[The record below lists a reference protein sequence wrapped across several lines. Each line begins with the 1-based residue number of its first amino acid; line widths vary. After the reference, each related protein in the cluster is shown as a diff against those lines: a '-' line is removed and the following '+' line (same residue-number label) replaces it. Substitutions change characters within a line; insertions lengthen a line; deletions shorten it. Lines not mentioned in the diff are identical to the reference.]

1 MIKIEG
7 LVKYYGKFK
16 AVDGLS
22 MEIPD
27 GSVFGF
33 VGPNG
38 AGKTTTMK
46 IMAGLLAAS
55 GGKITIDD
63 VDIIENPQYIGD
75 KVGYMPDFFGTYD
88 NLRADE
94 YLEFYAGMY
103 KIPKEKQPQLIDD
116 LLELVDLTE
125 KKYDYVDGLSRGM
138 KQRLC
143 LARSLVHDPALLI
156 LDEPASGLDPRA
168 RFEMKEILKQ
178 LKNMGKT
185 VIISSHIL
193 PELAEMCTHVGIM
206 DHGSV
211 VATGSINEIMQNMQK
226 ERAISIKTLDN
237 SGMEEIQNMLLEMPF
252 VSDTSVNTDEIVFN
266 YRGSED
272 SLAQLLKDIVN
283 KDIPVLSFAEKQG
296 NLEDIFMELTGGETD
311 EQDKKNA

>member
-1 MIKIEG
+1 MIQIEG
-7 LVKYYGKFK
+7 LTKYYGKFK
-16 AVDGLS
+16 AVDGLTL
-22 MEIPD
+22 EIPD

-46 IMAGLLAAS
+46 IMTGLLSAS
-55 GGKITIDD
+55 GGKITIDG
-63 VDIIENPQYIGD
+63 VDIIEHPEFIGD

-94 YLEFYAGMY
+94 YLAFYAGMY
-103 KIPKEKQPQLIDD
+103 KVPEEQVPQLIDD
-116 LLELVDLTE
+116 LLELVELTD
-125 KKYDYVDGLSRGM
+125 KKYAYVDSLSRGM

-193 PELAEMCTHVGIM
+193 PELAEMCTHVGII
-206 DHGSV
+206 DHGV
-211 VATGSINEIMQNMQK
+211 VKSYGSISEIMQNMQK
-226 ERAISIKTLDN
+226 VRTFSVKTLENVGFDEIN
-237 SGMEEIQNMLLEMPF
+237 SLLLELPYASD
-252 VSDTSVNTDEIVFN
+252 VSLNTDDIVFN
-266 YRGSED
+266 YHGDDDSISRLIKNIVEKGVPLLGFSE
-272 SLAQLLKDIVN
+272 K
-283 KDIPVLSFAEKQG
+283 EG
-296 NLEDIFMELTGGETD
+296 NLEDVFMELTGDD
-311 EQDKKNA
+311 ENENKE

>member
-1 MIKIEG
+1 MIQIEN
-7 LVKYYGKFK
+7 LTKYYGKFK
-16 AVDGLS
+16 AVDGLTL
-22 MEIPD
+22 EIPD

-46 IMAGLLAAS
+46 IMAGLLSAS
-55 GGKITIDD
+55 GGRITIDG
-63 VDIIENPQYIGD
+63 VDIIEHPEFIGD
-75 KVGYMPDFFGTYD
+75 KVGYMPDFFGAYD

-103 KIPKEKQPQLIDD
+103 KVPADEQPRLIDD

-125 KKYDYVDGLSRGM
+125 KKYAYVDSLSRGM

-178 LKNMGKT
+178 LKDLGKT

-193 PELAEMCTHVGIM
+193 PELAEMCTHVGII
-206 DHGSV
+206 DHGV
-211 VATGSINEIMQNMQK
+211 VKATGSINEIMQNMQK
-226 ERAISIKTLDN
+226 EQVFSIKT
-237 SGMEEIQNMLLEMPF
+237 MENQGFDRIREILLELPF
-252 VSDTSVNTDEIVFN
+252 TSDISVHTDEVVFS
-266 YRGSED
+266 YRGDKEELSR
-272 SLAQLLKDIVN
+272 LVGNIVA
-283 KDIPVLSFAEKQG
+283 KGIPLVSFAEKAG
-296 NLEDIFMELTGGETD
+296 
-311 EQDKKNA
+311 

>member
-7 LVKYYGKFK
+7 LIKYYGKFK
-16 AVDGLS
+16 AVDGID
-22 MEIPD
+22 MVIED

-46 IMAGLLAAS
+46 IMAGLLPAS

-63 VDIIENPQYIGD
+63 VDIIKNPQFIGD

-103 KIPKEKQPQLIDD
+103 KIPLDQQPQLIDN
-116 LLELVDLTE
+116 LLELVDLTD
-125 KKYDYVDGLSRGM
+125 KKYEYVESLSRGM

-143 LARSLVHDPALLI
+143 LARSLVHDPSLLI

-178 LKNMGKT
+178 LKTMGKT

-193 PELAEMCTHVGIM
+193 PELAEMCTHVGII
-206 DHGSV
+206 DHGKV
-211 VATGSINEIMQNMQK
+211 VATGAINDIMASMQK
-226 ERAISIKTLDN
+226 ERIFSIKTIENAAMD
-237 SGMEEIQNMLLEMPF
+237 EIRNTLLELPF
-252 VSDTSVNTDEIVFN
+252 ISNISLNTDEVLFN
-266 YRGSED
+266 YHGDDD
-272 SLAQLLKDIVN
+272 SLARLLRDLVIKE
-283 KDIPVLSFAEKQG
+283 IPVLSFAEKQG
-296 NLEDIFMELTGGETD
+296 NLEDVFMELTGGG
-311 EQDKKNA
+311 DKTNE

>member
-1 MIKIEG
+1 MIQIEN
-7 LVKYYGKFK
+7 LTKYYGKFK

-22 MEIPD
+22 LEIPE

-46 IMAGLLAAS
+46 IITGLLSAS
-55 GGKITIDD
+55 GGKITIDG
-63 VDIIENPQYIGD
+63 VDIIEHPEYIGD

-103 KIPKEKQPQLIDD
+103 KIPPNEVPQLVDD

-125 KKYDYVDGLSRGM
+125 KKYAYVDSLSRGM

-143 LARSLVHDPALLI
+143 LARSLVHDPSLLI

-178 LKNMGKT
+178 LKNLGKT

-193 PELAEMCTHVGIM
+193 PELAEMCTHVGII
-206 DHGSV
+206 DHGV
-211 VATGSINEIMQNMQK
+211 VKSSGSISEIMQNMQK
-226 ERAISIKTLDN
+226 ERVFSVKTLGNAGFDT
-237 SGMEEIQNMLLEMPF
+237 INMLLAELPYAENI
-252 VSDTSVNTDEIVFN
+252 SVNTDEIEFS
-266 YRGSED
+266 YRGDED
-272 SLAQLLKDIVN
+272 SLARLVKDIHDKGV
-283 KDIPVLSFAEKQG
+283 PLLGFSEKQG
-296 NLEDIFMELTGGETD
+296 NLEDVFMELTGDD
-311 EQDKKNA
+311 ENDEDKK

>member
-1 MIKIEG
+1 MIQIEN
-7 LVKYYGKFK
+7 LTKYYGKFK
-16 AVDGLS
+16 AVDGLTL
-22 MEIPD
+22 EIPD

-46 IMAGLLAAS
+46 IMAGLLSAS
-55 GGKITIDD
+55 GGRITIDG
-63 VDIIENPQYIGD
+63 VDIIEHPEFIGD
-75 KVGYMPDFFGTYD
+75 KVGYMPDFFGAYD

-103 KIPKEKQPQLIDD
+103 KVPADEQPRLIDD

-125 KKYDYVDGLSRGM
+125 KKYAYVDSLSRGM

-178 LKNMGKT
+178 LKDLGKT

-193 PELAEMCTHVGIM
+193 PELAEMYTHVGII
-206 DHGSV
+206 DHGV
-211 VATGSINEIMQNMQK
+211 VKATGSINEIMQNMQK
-226 ERAISIKTLDN
+226 EQVFSIKT
-237 SGMEEIQNMLLEMPF
+237 MENQGFDRIREILLELPF
-252 VSDTSVNTDEIVFN
+252 TSDISVHTDEVVFS
-266 YRGSED
+266 YRGDKEELSR
-272 SLAQLLKDIVN
+272 LVGNIVA
-283 KDIPVLSFAEKQG
+283 KGIPLVSFAEKQG
-296 NLEDIFMELTGGETD
+296 NLEDVFMELTGD
-311 EQDKKNA
+311 EENEQN

>member
-1 MIKIEG
+1 MIQIEN
-7 LVKYYGKFK
+7 LTKFYGRFK
-16 AVDGLS
+16 AVDGLTL
-22 MEIPD
+22 EIPD

-46 IMAGLLAAS
+46 IMSGLLAAS
-55 GGKITIDD
+55 GGRITIDGM
-63 VDIIENPQYIGD
+63 DIIEHPEFIGD

-103 KIPKEKQPQLIDD
+103 KIPANEQPRLIDD

-125 KKYDYVDGLSRGM
+125 KKYAYVDSLSRGM

-143 LARSLVHDPALLI
+143 LARSLVHDPSLLI

-178 LKNMGKT
+178 LKNLGKT

-193 PELAEMCTHVGIM
+193 PELAEMCTHVGII
-206 DHGSV
+206 DHGV
-211 VATGSINEIMQNMQK
+211 VKATGSISDIMQNMQK
-226 ERAISIKTLDN
+226 EQVYSVKTLENTGFD
-237 SGMEEIQNMLLEMPF
+237 EIKALLLELPF
-252 VSDTSVNTDEIVFN
+252 ASDITVNTDEVIFS
-266 YRGSED
+266 YRGDKD
-272 SLAQLLKDIVN
+272 SVARLIKNIVDKN
-283 KDIPVLSFAEKQG
+283 VPLLSFAEKQG
-296 NLEDIFMELTGGETD
+296 NLEDVFMELTGD
-311 EQDKKNA
+311 EKNEQN

>member
-1 MIKIEG
+1 MIQIEN
-7 LVKYYGKFK
+7 LTKYYGKFK

-22 MEIPD
+22 LEIPE

-46 IMAGLLAAS
+46 IITGLLSAS
-55 GGKITIDD
+55 GGKITIDG
-63 VDIIENPQYIGD
+63 VDIIEHPEYIGD

-103 KIPKEKQPQLIDD
+103 KIPPNEVPQLVDD

-125 KKYDYVDGLSRGM
+125 KKYAYVDSLSRGM

-143 LARSLVHDPALLI
+143 LARSLVHDPSLLI

-193 PELAEMCTHVGIM
+193 PELAEMCTHVGII
-206 DHGSV
+206 DHGV
-211 VATGSINEIMQNMQK
+211 VKSRGSINDIMQTMQK
-226 ERAISIKTLDN
+226 ERVFSVKTLNNQGFDVI
-237 SGMEEIQNMLLEMPF
+237 ELLL
-252 VSDTSVNTDEIVFN
+252 
-266 YRGSED
+266 SE
-272 SLAQLLKDIVN
+272 L
-283 KDIPVLSFAEKQG
+283 PY
-296 NLEDIFMELTGGETD
+296 
-311 EQDKKNA
+311 

>member
-1 MIKIEG
+1 MISIEN
-7 LVKYYGKFK
+7 LTKFYGKFK
-16 AVDGLS
+16 AVDGLTL
-22 MEIPD
+22 EIPD

-46 IMAGLLAAS
+46 IITGLLSAS
-55 GGKITIDD
+55 GGKVTIDG
-63 VDIIENPQYIGD
+63 VDIIEHPEFIGD

-103 KIPKEKQPQLIDD
+103 KVPPDEIPQLVDD
-116 LLELVDLTE
+116 LLELVDLTD
-125 KKYDYVDGLSRGM
+125 KKYAYVDSLSRGM

-143 LARSLVHDPALLI
+143 LARSLVHDPSLLI

-193 PELAEMCTHVGIM
+193 PELAEMCTHVGII
-206 DHGSV
+206 DHGV
-211 VATGSINEIMQNMQK
+211 VKSYGSISEIMQNMQK
-226 ERAISIKTLDN
+226 ERVFSIKTLGN
-237 SGMEEIQNMLLEMPF
+237 TGFEEINSLLLELPY
-252 VSDTSVNTDEIVFN
+252 TENISVNTDEITFSF
-266 YRGSED
+266 RGDED
-272 SLAQLLKDIVN
+272 SLARFVKDVAA
-283 KDIPVLSFAEKQG
+283 KGIPMVGFTEKQG
-296 NLEDIFMELTGGETD
+296 NLEDIFMELTGD
-311 EQDKKNA
+311 EENDGTK